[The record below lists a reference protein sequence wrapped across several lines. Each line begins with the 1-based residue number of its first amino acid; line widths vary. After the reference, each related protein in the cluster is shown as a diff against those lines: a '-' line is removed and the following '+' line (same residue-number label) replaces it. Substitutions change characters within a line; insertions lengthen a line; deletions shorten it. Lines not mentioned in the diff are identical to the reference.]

1 MQQVPI
7 HLQRMK
13 CWTYRPPIV
22 PRRLEC
28 GHARSRRPRI
38 PRLAA
43 SHRTSTRTAL
53 STPLAPASTAPSLC
67 SDLRKM
73 GRFSQPHHLFREDAM
88 EDHQRPPSNRRNVMR
103 QACQQGICAR
113 SGLVSGSE
121 PRGPNDLLGRHRCP
135 RTAGYG
141 RESPSAL
148 GLEAESHVWAICLD
162 RRGSLRSRLGAPPV
176 ARPEV
181 DPTRR
186 RGARPGPLG
195 LQRRAAPALRRG
207 AHRIARK
214 SDTIRGFTTN
224 GEPRWFNADVGFKPN
239 KRRWRHNAGFE
250 RFHGTSDADRSTGI
264 PSPIEQLGDTGRATL
279 RGIVS
284 ALGREFDF
292 QRCDLFVHDG
302 RFWFGEFSTYAQ
314 GGIGRSVTARDE
326 AVASTWTLPRN
337 GETSSERQRFWSM
350 LQASPRLG

>member
-1 MQQVPI
+1 MQWRI
-7 HLQRMK
+7 INDR
-13 CWTYRPPIV
+13 RAIV
-22 PRRLEC
+22 GMSCDKLASKEY
-28 GHARSRRPRI
+28 AREV
-38 PRLAA
+38 
-43 SHRTSTRTAL
+43 AL
-53 STPLAPASTAPSLC
+53 SAGVNLEVPTTYWVGTDVRELQAMAGNLPVRWVLKPNHTSGRYALIDADRSAVDWERLQSLGQKWIQRDEEELGLGHWGY
-67 SDLRKM
+67 SVAR
-73 GRFSQPHHLFREDAM
+73 HLLFAEER
-88 EDHQRPPSNRRNVMR
+88 
-103 QACQQGICAR
+103 I
-113 SGLVSGSE
+113 GS
-121 PRGPNDLLGRHRCP
+121 H
-135 RTAGYG
+135 
-141 RESPSAL
+141 ESP
-148 GLEAESHVWAICLD
+148 
-162 RRGSLRSRLGAPPV
+162 
-176 ARPEV
+176 
-181 DPTRR
+181 T
-186 RGARPGPLG
+186 
-195 LQRRAAPALRRG
+195 
-207 AHRIARK
+207 
-214 SDTIRGFTTN
+214 TIRGFTTN

-337 GETSSERQRFWSM
+337 GETPSERQRFWSM